1 MHSTPLRWTARAVLV
16 AAWLVAVVAAAPA
29 GAQQTSVLVTD
40 STGPVTPVFGEH
52 LIDAIRAAERGGHEA
67 LIVRMDTP
75 GGLVTTTRTIVQ
87 EILTADV
94 PVVVWVYPPGAG
106 AASAGYIIGTAAH
119 VFAMAP
125 GTNTG
130 AATPIGAEG
139 GEVIDKVL
147 EDAVSYVT
155 EIAEHRDRNVE
166 FAEEATRDGRSVGTT
181 EAVEIGVVDF
191 SASSLDALL
200 AELDGMTVTMG
211 EDDERTLDVAGAV
224 TTEFEM
230 SWTRRVL
237 QALADPNLAFIFL
250 AIAPLAILYEIANPG
265 MGLGAIAGAILLIL
279 AFYAL
284 AVLPVNMAGLAL
296 LVLAIVLFIIEAFAP
311 GTGVAAGGGVVALVL
326 SGLFLFQ
333 RPTGIGVD
341 WYVIL
346 PTAVLA
352 GLLALGLAILVR
364 KMWKQRPETGEEA
377 YKGARAQVRH
387 TEGKRGQVFF
397 DGALWSAEST
407 GDELREGEQVRVID
421 RDGLLLI
428 VEPWEPEQHIRPE
441 DQEPEEERTT

>member
-1 MHSTPLRWTARAVLV
+1 MRAAICAVLG
-16 AAWLVAVVAAAPA
+16 AAWLVAVALVAPV
-29 GAQQTSVLVTD
+29 GAQQDSVLVTD
-40 STGPVTPVFGEH
+40 STGAVTPVFGEH
-52 LIDAIRAAERGGHEA
+52 LIDAIREAEQGGYEA

-87 EILTADV
+87 EILTANV
-94 PVVVWVYPPGAG
+94 PVVVWVYPPGSG

-139 GEVIDKVL
+139 GEVLEKVL

-155 EIAEHRDRNVE
+155 EIADHRDRNVE
-166 FAEEATRDGRSVGTT
+166 FAEDATRDGRSVGAS
-181 EAVEIGVVDF
+181 EAVELGVADL
-191 SASSLDALL
+191 SASTLDGLL
-200 AELDGMTVTMG
+200 REIDGMTVTMNA
-211 EDDERTLDVAGAV
+211 DDERTLETAGAGSV
-224 TTEFEM
+224 EYEM
-230 SWTRRVL
+230 SLARRIL

-265 MGLGAIAGAILLIL
+265 MGLGAIAGAIFLIL

-284 AVLPVNMAGLAL
+284 AVLPVSFAGLAL
-296 LVLAIVLFIIEAFAP
+296 LVLAVVLFIIEAFAP

-326 SGLFLFQ
+326 AGLFLFQ

-341 WYVIL
+341 WVVIL
-346 PTAVLA
+346 PTAILA

-364 KMWKQRPETGEEA
+364 RMWRQRPETGEEA
-377 YKGARAQVRH
+377 YTGARAEVRSWQ
-387 TEGKRGQVFF
+387 GLRGQVWF
-397 DGALWSAEST
+397 DGALWTARST
-407 GDELREGEQVRVID
+407 AGELEEGMDVRIVD
-421 RDGLLLI
+421 RDGLILT
-428 VEPWEPEQHIRPE
+428 VEPAREEQQVE
-441 DQEPEEERTT
+441 KEGT